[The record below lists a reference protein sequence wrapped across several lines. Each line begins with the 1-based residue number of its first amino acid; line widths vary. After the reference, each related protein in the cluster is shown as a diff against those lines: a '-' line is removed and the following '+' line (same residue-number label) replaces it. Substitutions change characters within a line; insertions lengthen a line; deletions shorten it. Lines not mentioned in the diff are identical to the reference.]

1 MPKKSSPKGR
11 RSVSTKKPKSGG
23 IKDLPMKGKHV
34 AGADAVVGGLGT
46 LNFGKISVEY
56 KPQKLY

>member
-11 RSVSTKKPKSGG
+11 RSVSTKKPNSAG

-34 AGADAVVGGLGT
+34 AGADAVVGGLGFT
-46 LNFGKISVEY
+46 YGKISVEY
-56 KPQKLY
+56 KPQRAD